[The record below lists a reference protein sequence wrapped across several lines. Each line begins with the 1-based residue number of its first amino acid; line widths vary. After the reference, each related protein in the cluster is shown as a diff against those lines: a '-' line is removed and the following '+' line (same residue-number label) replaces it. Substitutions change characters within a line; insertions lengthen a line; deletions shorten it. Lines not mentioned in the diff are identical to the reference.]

1 MSIIQELI
9 NLGRIYL
16 AIPYSHKDEEVK
28 ELRYEI
34 ANCISAYLM
43 RMGAIVF
50 SPITHSHPLV
60 KYGLPTDYEYWKT
73 QDESF
78 MDTCASIIVIT
89 LDGYEESNGVNSE
102 IMYMTNSDKPV
113 HYLNL
118 NDLTK
123 QDKELALMVFNHIN
137 LV

>member
-16 AIPYSHKDEEVK
+16 AIPYSHKDDEVK

-60 KYGLPTDYEYWKT
+60 KYGLPTDYKYWKT

-78 MDTCASIIVIT
+78 MDICTSIIVIT

-102 IMYMTNSDKPV
+102 IMYMTNSGKPV
-113 HYLNL
+113 HYLDL
-118 NDLTK
+118 EELTK
-123 QDKELALMVFNHIN
+123 QDKELAMMVYNHIH

>member
-16 AIPYSHKDEEVK
+16 AIPYSHSDEEVK

-34 ANCISAYLM
+34 ANWISAYLM
-43 RMGAIVF
+43 RMDAIVF

-60 KYGLPTDYEYWKT
+60 KYGLPTGYEYWRT

-78 MDTCASIIVIT
+78 MDTCASIIVVT
-89 LDGYEESNGVNSE
+89 LDGCDSSNGVNSE
-102 IMYMTNSDKPV
+102 IMYMTNSGKPV
-113 HYLNL
+113 HYL
-118 NDLTK
+118 DLE
-123 QDKELALMVFNHIN
+123 ELAKQNKEFAMMVYNHIH